1 MKYVLTFILSVI
13 LAGISLYHWS
23 EKDTIGVVQI
33 LGAFIMYIVA
43 PQLITYSFSEIVK
56 DLKNLR

>member
-23 EKDTIGVVQI
+23 EEGTIGVAQI
-33 LGAFIMYIVA
+33 LGVFIMYIVA
-43 PQLITYSFSEIVK
+43 PLLITYSFSQIIK